1 MTLNEDIQKILEEDV
16 KIKTKNPGILEV
28 PEGKNF
34 WDLPLKHY
42 KELVDKKGY
51 AKVIRA
57 LTNLEVWNKNDD
69 PDISKKAS
77 KIADDLKKFYKKE
90 SLNEEDEICEIVVFG
105 ALPTIKEKVIK
116 PFNFINNYEIYTG
129 NKREH
134 DGVLL
139 YIPEDEVVG
148 FEQFLQENNF
158 RYTNKDKLDES
169 LNEEDDSKYI
179 NSAISGVLTR
189 KLDDLSNKIDNVK
202 KEIEEVF
209 PDTAVDSKEKVK
221 ELREKYAELYS
232 LISNAIKSIE
242 ELSNKVK

>member
-42 KELVDKKGY
+42 KDIVDKKGY

-90 SLNEEDEICEIVVFG
+90 SLNEEKDDFM
-105 ALPTIKEKVIK
+105 
-116 PFNFINNYEIYTG
+116 YT
-129 NKREH
+129 
-134 DGVLL
+134 
-139 YIPEDEVVG
+139 
-148 FEQFLQENNF
+148 
-158 RYTNKDKLDES
+158 S
-169 LNEEDDSKYI
+169 
-179 NSAISGVLTR
+179 SAISGVLTR
-189 KLDDLSNKIDNVK
+189 KLDDLSLKINKAK
-202 KEIEEVF
+202 KEIEEAF
-209 PDTAVDSKEKVK
+209 PDDTVDSKEKVK

-242 ELSNKVK
+242 ELSNKLK

>member
-28 PEGKNF
+28 PEDKNF

-77 KIADDLKKFYKKE
+77 KIADNLKKFYKK
-90 SLNEEDEICEIVVFG
+90 
-105 ALPTIKEKVIK
+105 
-116 PFNFINNYEIYTG
+116 
-129 NKREH
+129 
-134 DGVLL
+134 
-139 YIPEDEVVG
+139 
-148 FEQFLQENNF
+148 
-158 RYTNKDKLDES
+158 ES

-179 NSAISGVLTR
+179 NSAISGVLVR

-202 KEIEEVF
+202 KEIEEAF
-209 PDTAVDSKEKVK
+209 PDTTVDSKEKVK

-232 LISNAIKSIE
+232 LISNATKSIE